1 MNNVTKLINII
12 NNYFSSF
19 LIKQKKINY
28 IEDFDLINKTIISF
42 GFDESPNYIL
52 YVKNEKN
59 HYIQYKSKINNY
71 PNYLL
76 KNNQKFSKNLFK
88 NIKIKSIIW
97 HNINNQK
104 YYLIEDF
111 NDNYYKLLSLKSSIK

>member
-111 NDNYYKLLSLKSSIK
+111 NDNYYKLFSDRLEY